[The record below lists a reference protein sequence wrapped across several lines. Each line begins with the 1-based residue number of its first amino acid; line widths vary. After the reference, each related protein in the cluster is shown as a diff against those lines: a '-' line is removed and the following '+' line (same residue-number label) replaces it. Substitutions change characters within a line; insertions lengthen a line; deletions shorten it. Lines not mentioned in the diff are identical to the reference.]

1 MPLPLN
7 GGQWPPEDQRSIYHR
22 MEEWQAWWSGDL
34 DALRKVYGGGQK
46 TRQSFTE
53 KGGVVGMARRFWHG
67 QPQQAGQRDTKGHVP
82 LAADI
87 CQASADLLFSEPL
100 TVDVADDKAQ
110 ERLDEILA
118 DGFDSTI
125 STAAEI
131 SAALGGTYLRI
142 VWDETVAEH
151 PFIDAVDADYAT
163 PEFKWSR
170 LRAVTFYFI
179 VETRNNVVWRHAER
193 HEVDAFGIGVVYH
206 GLYQGTVTELGSR
219 VPLDKH
225 PATEGITADA
235 DGMVSTLTPGL
246 AAAYIPNILP
256 NRRWRKHPVGRNLG
270 RSDLDQLEWM
280 LDALDEVYGSWM
292 RDIRLGKA
300 RILAGRSALED
311 NGPGNGAS
319 FNLDREVFEG
329 LNTAPG
335 AVAKAGSLE
344 IEQVQFDIRYQEHL
358 ETAKALT
365 KLILRSAGYSA
376 STFGEQEST
385 GATTATEVQS
395 RDARSLNTRNRKARH
410 FQTSLQRL
418 FGKLL
423 DIDQQVF
430 GGPGRGDL
438 PVTVGFPE
446 GSQESPMDVAQTV
459 QALRSAES
467 ASTEVRVRMIHPEWT
482 QQAVD
487 DEVKAIM
494 AEFSLADP
502 AEVGTGG
509 FSLTPP
515 APPEDTEEQD
525 EIEGE

>member
-7 GGQWPPEDQRSIYHR
+7 GGQWPPEDQRSIYHK
-22 MEEWQAWWSGDL
+22 MDEWQAWWSGDL
-34 DALRKVYGGGQK
+34 DLLRKVYSGGQK
-46 TRQSFTE
+46 TRQSFAE

-87 CQASADLLFSEPL
+87 CQASADLLFAEPL
-100 TVDVADDKAQ
+100 VVDVENPKAQ
-110 ERLDEILA
+110 DRLDEILA

-142 VWDETVAEH
+142 VWDETVADH
-151 PFIDAVDADYAT
+151 PFIDSVDADYAT

-170 LRAVTFYFI
+170 LRAVTFYFV
-179 VETRNNVVWRHAER
+179 VETRNNTVWRHAER

-206 GLYQGTVTELGSR
+206 GLYQGTATELGSR
-219 VPLDKH
+219 VPLDRH
-225 PATEGITADA
+225 PATEGISADA
-235 DGMVSTLTPGL
+235 DGMVSTYTPGL
-246 AAAYIPNILP
+246 AAAYIPNVLP

-300 RILAGRSALED
+300 RILAGRAALDD

-335 AVAKAGSLE
+335 KADGASLAV
-344 IEQVQFDIRYQEHL
+344 EQIQFDIRYQEHL

-365 KLILRSAGYSA
+365 KIILRSAGYSA

-395 RDARSLNTRNRKARH
+395 RDARSLTTRARKARH

-438 PVTVGFPE
+438 PVVVTFPE
-446 GSQESPMDVAQTV
+446 GAQQSPLDVAQTV
-459 QALRSAES
+459 QALRNAES
-467 ASTEVRVRMIHPEWT
+467 ASTEVRVRMLHPGWT
-482 QQAVD
+482 DQQVR
-487 DEVKAIM
+487 DEVDAIM
-494 AEFSLADP
+494 AEFSLSDP
-502 AEVGTGG
+502 AEVGVGG

-515 APPEDTEEQD
+515 APLEDDETE
-525 EIEGE
+525 GA